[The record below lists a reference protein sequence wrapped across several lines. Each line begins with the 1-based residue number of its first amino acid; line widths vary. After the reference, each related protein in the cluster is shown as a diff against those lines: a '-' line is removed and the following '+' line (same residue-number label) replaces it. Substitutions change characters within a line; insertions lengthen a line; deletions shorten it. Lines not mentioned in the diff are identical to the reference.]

1 MSRKGQLL
9 EANFFHI
16 STIRINGCRFG
27 GGETIIS
34 CKAFEA
40 VNSILRIL
48 VGKTDNND
56 CNEKCYAEN

>member
-1 MSRKGQLL
+1 MSRKGQVL
-9 EANFFHI
+9 EANFLYI
-16 STIRINGCRFG
+16 STIRVNGSRFCRG
-27 GGETIIS
+27 KKIIP

>member
-1 MSRKGQLL
+1 MAEDFAKK
-9 EANFFHI
+9 
-16 STIRINGCRFG
+16 
-27 GGETIIS
+27 IIP

-56 CNEKCYAEN
+56 CNEKCYAENLPLSEELFNGTSGLYIDDCT